1 MKTRLI
7 QFLSAASALL
17 AAASITACSAGD
29 ASESDAAQGDTLGSN
44 ENLSLGTTEQGVMSC
59 ANPDGTNAAMAALAV
74 AVAQDLGR
82 WQAVKDFNVSPGYLV
97 LSSGSDADGAKGKSR
112 CSDGKCARVQAI
124 LDMQLDAAR
133 GKVWFQGSGTTKVL
147 LDPPALKSRLV
158 AKYNEQVI
166 YDSRAKDGA
175 KDQPAKEQHKLSFVS
190 AAKGGCDTNFTFQA
204 TKTNGQPLVYVN
216 QLKYNLGFADIR
228 NPYISFTNLGGGKVS
243 IDPTWGLNEDGT
255 SSGGACQ
262 AICTKVSLANVAG
275 QCCSCGGVSKSFVKA
290 AWSATTYTCGP

>member
-7 QFLSAASALL
+7 QFLSAATALF

-29 ASESDAAQGDTLGSN
+29 ESESDVAQDDTLGSE
-44 ENLSLGTTEQGVMSC
+44 ENMSLGTAEQGVMSC
-59 ANPDGTNAAMAALAV
+59 SNPDGTNAAMAALAV
-74 AVAQDLGR
+74 AVAQDLRR
-82 WQAVKDFNVSPGYLV
+82 WQAVKDFSVSSGYLT
-97 LSSGSDADGAKGKSR
+97 LSSGSDVDGNKGKTR

-124 LDMQLDAAR
+124 LDMQYEAAR
-133 GKVWFQGSGTTKVL
+133 NKVYFQGSGSAKTL
-147 LDPPALKSRLV
+147 LDPSALRSRLT
-158 AKYNEQVI
+158 AKYGEQVI

-175 KDQPAKEQHKLSFVS
+175 RDQPAKEQHQLSFVS

-216 QLKYNLGFADIR
+216 QLKYNLGFADIQ

-255 SSGGACQ
+255 SSGGTCQ
-262 AICTKVSLANVAG
+262 AICTKVSLSSVAG
-275 QCCSCGGVSKSFVKA
+275 QCCSCGGLAKAFVKA
-290 AWSATTYTCGP
+290 PWSATTFLCR